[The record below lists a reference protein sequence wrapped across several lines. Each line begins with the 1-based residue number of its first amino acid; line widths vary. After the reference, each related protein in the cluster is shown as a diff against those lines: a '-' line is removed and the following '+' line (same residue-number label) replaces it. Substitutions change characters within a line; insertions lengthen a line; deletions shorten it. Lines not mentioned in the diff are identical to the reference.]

1 MRVTDDDLPSRSTFV
16 WAVLVPLALWLA
28 NAVLRSHR
36 GLPASSGSDV
46 LLVFFSVDLTVLGL
60 EGEIRAH
67 LSQTAGSQ
75 LGTVT
80 GALLA
85 LSLLAWLVSCAY
97 VE

>member
-36 GLPASSGSDV
+36 ALPASSGSDV

-60 EGEIRAH
+60 EDEIRAH
-67 LSQTAGSQ
+67 VSQEAGSQ

-85 LSLLAWLVSCAY
+85 LSLLAWLVSCVY
-97 VE
+97 V